1 MTKNAI
7 VVEELARVAVVAVG
21 SAMSERA
28 RSVAS
33 LGSRTYELPDA
44 SSTGAVLSDISTQ
57 FLGASEQPAIM
68 LVSSTSDASIVT
80 DFLRAARE
88 LDFDLRPRIW
98 PAFVAGSA
106 KDLDGFD
113 VAVDELGPGGCDVVL
128 FAAGQANPRI
138 QADALRAWLA
148 VKLPAPASV
157 LADLP
162 DKSGRA
168 CRYVAIGC
176 QTVTSSSM
184 NSLPELLSDEVDLAD
199 VVRRAQPTLRRY
211 LNEAPSV
218 RLANEAASALCAAAE
233 HFDVTAMIAA
243 ESELS
248 KALVT
253 LDRTLPGYLES
264 KIPAIVAQA
273 FDSAPASQESADAPA
288 SSTGDDTSSSRVEL
302 VSALAQLAGKGAMG
316 RMFAKSRMSALAD
329 QVATEARADVS
340 RACETI
346 VARLQ
351 DPLTAGA
358 KVESQTRRSRRQAE
372 REELLRSQQTTQ
384 EAQWERLVREARD
397 GTKVWPTVRPA
408 NVQRS
413 WGGGVP
419 APRQYVV
426 SAAESAV
433 SLADDDGSLAVIDL
447 RDDVSR
453 PSADAQRSAV
463 ILVAQYGLP
472 LSALA

>member
-21 SAMSERA
+21 SAMGERA

-33 LGSRTYELPDA
+33 LGSQTYDLLD
-44 SSTGAVLSDISTQ
+44 SSSNSAVLSQIGTQ
-57 FLGASEQPAIM
+57 FVGASEQPAIL

-80 DFLRAARE
+80 DFVRAARE
-88 LDFDLRPRIW
+88 VDFELRPRIW

-106 KDLDGFD
+106 KDLEAFD
-113 VAVDELGPGGCDVVL
+113 LAVDELGPGACDVVL

-138 QADALRAWLA
+138 QADALRAWLQ

-162 DKSGRA
+162 DKAGRS

-184 NSLPELLSDEVDLAD
+184 TSLPELLSDEVDIAA
-199 VVRRAQPTLRRY
+199 VVQLAQPMLYRCMD
-211 LNEAPSV
+211 EAPSV
-218 RLANEAASALCAAAE
+218 RIANEAASALCAAAE

-264 KIPAIVAQA
+264 KIPALIGQA
-273 FDSAPASQESADAPA
+273 LDAAPTSQESTAAQTSVAPSGTA
-288 SSTGDDTSSSRVEL
+288 GSRVEL
-302 VSALAQLAGKGAMG
+302 VSALAQLAGKGAMS
-316 RMFAKSRMSALAD
+316 RMFAKSRMTALAD
-329 QVATEARADVS
+329 QVATEAREDVS
-340 RACETI
+340 RACQSI
-346 VARLQ
+346 IGKLQ
-351 DPLTAGA
+351 DSVAA
-358 KVESQTRRSRRQAE
+358 AVKAESQTRRSRRQAE
-372 REELLRSQQTTQ
+372 REELLRNQQTTQ

-397 GTKVWPTVRPA
+397 GTRVWPTVRPS

-413 WGGGVP
+413 WGGGIP

-426 SAAESAV
+426 STADSAV

-447 RDDVSR
+447 RDDASR
-453 PSADAQRSAV
+453 SSNAQRSAV